1 MTDRVLFRFFR
12 CCVAAVLGTLA
23 GHVCAQ
29 SDVDSVEF
37 VEPATR
43 ESQTSEEAVA
53 KKQIIPPAHSERTHV
68 VEEASPELFYLEND
82 LGRLVPVPGF
92 RYQDFIDL
100 MRLKDGLPGKP
111 QPPVA
116 LLESLTLKITLPTPF
131 EDSQAAAKSCI
142 AEVQFSVLQLQ
153 SGWVSLPIDLRGF
166 VITGAPVHQ
175 GPGDMFF
182 AASPEISESPR
193 PPRIWFNSTEKEV
206 QHSVTISGRVLVE
219 SSSAS
224 DTVTVNV
231 PPATASLLEIRTRRK
246 QPVVTVWPASLTASI
261 DPVDDPVDDQE
272 DQISESRV
280 RVVGGVGQ
288 IEVRVSDKQTPS
300 QTLAA
305 VPGVM
310 AESLIRVDG
319 KTAFINSTLRF
330 ENLPRTT
337 SVLQIGL
344 PPRTTLRSVRAPS
357 VLIEQKGSLESPIA
371 VVQVAREP
379 SGDVTVGL
387 ECDRTVDASGR
398 DPFEVLGF
406 RVQGVPDWRQRGRV
420 SIVVLGDWQVEWE
433 DIGLNRR
440 IDPAPS
446 AKTTGFVAAF
456 AYESQPASL
465 PLRVRPRGSRIVI
478 EPEYQYSVSAAR
490 VALEARLRTSVRGA
504 AVSRLVIA
512 LDGWEVED
520 VGPIGLVD
528 TTSTDSDGEKLV
540 IAFQQGL
547 SGNSVIDFR
556 CSRPIEPTSE
566 EIAWTFP
573 VPEAS
578 LLGPASVLI
587 SSETDL
593 ELIPEVPAIRGLVR
607 QVAPV
612 QVRSDVDR
620 RTLAYRLDSP
630 DGIFQAQRRFLERRV
645 DASIRAQ
652 VDIDKQITRV
662 AESIRFSVA
671 HVPLEF
677 IELSVPANVMESGTL
692 EIRQGGQLLN
702 PLVMTSEVDENVV
715 PNDGAME
722 TDATNSQTV
731 NIPEKGSTEEI
742 AVAEKFDGSDVVLLR
757 TMLPVPLLGDGEIVV
772 GYQIPTPVVPPET
785 TVAEDLPF
793 VAPVDAKVS
802 RQTMQIDVVDSI
814 AVDVRGEEWK
824 RDAATP
830 VGGTSRLWTT
840 SRFQPFAP
848 VALAARQKEMSGET
862 IIEAA
867 WLQTR
872 LLSDRREDLFA
883 YAISSAADRILMR
896 LPYEQLANGDDESS
910 SAEVWLDGQRLES
923 TFRSD
928 GIVEVMLPV
937 GAVRRNVL
945 IEVRLQ
951 QLRDPVGVIGLAG
964 LEQIE
969 LIPPTFVQGVQQRRF
984 YWEVHVPS
992 NQHAISSPQRWTAQ
1006 QQWVWGTFGL
1016 ERQPFVSRE
1025 QLAVWVRTNAGQVW
1039 SRDRDS
1045 VDAGLV
1051 TRRVVYSGVGVPG
1064 TETLMMA
1071 ATWLIVLSISGPV
1084 LVVGLLMVYVSV
1096 FRSPWVVLVASSIFM
1111 MLASALPGLLPLLI
1125 QGALPG
1131 VLLSLVAAGMRALL
1145 VHSEYRALG
1154 SGVRHSSVMRGSSSP
1169 SIIIASSAMQQSATI
1184 TTPGRSAS

>member
-1 MTDRVLFRFFR
+1 MTTDRVYLRSFY

-23 GHVCAQ
+23 AHAFAQ
-29 SDVDSVEF
+29 PEVEF
-37 VEPATR
+37 VESVEPVLR
-43 ESQTSEEAVA
+43 DSQTIDESVVPEQASPEDHTQKVEAV
-53 KKQIIPPAHSERTHV
+53 
-68 VEEASPELFYLEND
+68 EEVTPELFYLEND
-82 LGRLVPVPGF
+82 IGRLVPVPGF
-92 RYQDFIDL
+92 RYRDFIDL

-111 QPPVA
+111 QPPAAV
-116 LLESLTLKITLPTPF
+116 LESITLDITLPDPL
-131 EDSQAAAKSCI
+131 EDSQAAAKSCV
-142 AEVQFSVLQLQ
+142 AEVQFSVRQLR

-166 VITGAPVHQ
+166 VITGAPVHE

-182 AASPEISESPR
+182 ATSSEVSESLR
-193 PPRIWFNSTEKEV
+193 PPRVWFNSTENKV
-206 QHSVTISGRVLVE
+206 QHQVSISGRVLVE
-219 SSSAS
+219 SSSTS
-224 DTVTVNV
+224 DTVTVNI
-231 PPATASLLEIRTRRK
+231 PPATASLLEIRTKRK
-246 QPVVTVWPASLTASI
+246 QPAVTVWPVSLSASV
-261 DPVDDPVDDQE
+261 DPVDGQDNQS
-272 DQISESRV
+272 SESRV

-288 IEVRVSDKQTPS
+288 IEVRVSDKRKPS

-305 VPGVM
+305 VPGVT

-319 KTAFINSTLRF
+319 KNAFINTTLRF

-357 VLIEQKGSLESPIA
+357 ILIEQKGSPESPVA

-379 SGDVTVGL
+379 SGEVTVGL

-398 DPFEVLGF
+398 DPFEAVGF
-406 RVQGVPDWRQRGRV
+406 RVEGIPDWRQRGRV

-433 DIGLNRR
+433 DLGLNRR
-440 IDPAPS
+440 IDPPPS
-446 AKTTGFVAAF
+446 AKIDGFVAAF

-465 PLRVRPRGSRIVI
+465 PLRVRPRGSRVVI
-478 EPEYQYSVSAAR
+478 EPEYQYTVGATR

-504 AVSRLVIA
+504 AVSRLMIA

-528 TTSTDSDGEKLV
+528 TTSTDSDGDKLV

-556 CSRPIEPTSE
+556 CSRPLDQASE
-566 EIAWTFP
+566 EVAWTFP
-573 VPEAS
+573 LPEAG

-587 SSETDL
+587 SSETDI
-593 ELIPEVPAIRGLVR
+593 ELIPDVSAIRGLVR

-630 DGIFQAQRRFLERRV
+630 DGVFQAQRRFLEQRV
-645 DASIRAQ
+645 DASIRTQ
-652 VDIDKQITRV
+652 VGIDKQITSV
-662 AESIRFSVA
+662 AEIIRFSVA
-671 HVPLEF
+671 YVPLEF
-677 IELSVPANVMESGTL
+677 IELRVPVNVMESGTL

-702 PLVMTSEVDENVV
+702 PLVMESPATQNVLPKVKDEAE
-715 PNDGAME
+715 D
-722 TDATNSQTV
+722 TDALISQTDDV
-731 NIPEKGSTEEI
+731 PETSSSEDV
-742 AVAEKFDGSDVVLLR
+742 AVPVESDAVLIR
-757 TMLPVPLLGDGEIVV
+757 TMLPVPLLGDGEISAS
-772 GYQIPTPVVPPET
+772 YQIPTPEVPPET

-793 VAPVDAKVS
+793 VVPVDAKVG
-802 RQTMQIDVVDSI
+802 RQTMQIDVADSV
-814 AVDVRGEEWK
+814 AVDVRGEDWK
-824 RDAATP
+824 RDAAIP
-830 VGGTSRLWTT
+830 GGGTSRLWTT
-840 SRFQPFAP
+840 ARFQSFAP
-848 VALAARQKEMSGET
+848 LALASRQKEMSGET

-883 YAISSAADRILMR
+883 YAISSAADRILIQ
-896 LPYEQLANGDDESS
+896 LPYDPIAGGDDENS
-910 SAEVWLDGQRLES
+910 SAEVWLDGQRLEN

-928 GIVEVMLPV
+928 GIVEVLLPTGV
-937 GAVRRNVL
+937 LRRNVL
-945 IEVRLQ
+945 VEVRLQ
-951 QLRDPVGVIGLAG
+951 QPWNPAGVIGLAG
-964 LEQIE
+964 LEE
-969 LIPPTFVQGVQQRRF
+969 LQLVPPAFIQGVQQRRF

-992 NQHAISSPQRWTAQ
+992 NQHVVAAPQRWTTQ

-1025 QLAVWVRTNAGQVW
+1025 QLALWVRSNAGQAR
-1039 SRDRDS
+1039 SREQDS

-1051 TRRVVYSGVGVPG
+1051 TRRAVYSGVGVPG
-1064 TETLMMA
+1064 TETLVMA

-1084 LVVGLLMVYVSV
+1084 LVVGLLMVYVPF
-1096 FRSPWVVLVASSIFM
+1096 FRSPLIVLTASSVFM
-1111 MLASALPGLLPLLI
+1111 VLSSALPGLLPLLI

-1131 VLLSLVAAGMRALL
+1131 IFLSLMAAGMRTLL
-1145 VHSEYRALG
+1145 VRSDSNVFGNGL
-1154 SGVRHSSVMRGSSSP
+1154 RHSSVMRGSSSP
-1169 SIIIASSAMQQSATI
+1169 SIIVASSAMQHSATI